1 MVDEY
6 IIHHDAYLY
15 LHITIS
21 IKQDIIIFMVI
32 MQCIC
37 ENMLICTTYKDT
49 NLAGKLDLNRPKTQI
64 KRSRCICSP
73 HPIPWTRCQ
82 EKKAA
87 SHDADQS
94 PRHFCPFPIASSP
107 PRGYHSTRRPPL
119 TIDGAFAA

>member
-1 MVDEY
+1 MVDKY

-37 ENMLICTTYKDT
+37 ENMLIYTTYKDT
-49 NLAGKLDLNRPKTQI
+49 NLAGKLDLNRPETQI
-64 KRSRCICSP
+64 KQSRCICSP

-82 EKKAA
+82 EK
-87 SHDADQS
+87 
-94 PRHFCPFPIASSP
+94 RP
-107 PRGYHSTRRPPL
+107 PRTMLINHTILFAPPL
-119 TIDGAFAA
+119 SLPPHHEVTIPRAGRL